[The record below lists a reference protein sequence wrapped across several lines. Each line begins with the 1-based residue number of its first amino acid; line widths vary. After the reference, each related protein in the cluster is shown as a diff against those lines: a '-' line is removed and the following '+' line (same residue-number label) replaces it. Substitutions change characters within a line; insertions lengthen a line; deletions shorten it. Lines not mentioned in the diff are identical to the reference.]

1 MISCGGHEIP
11 PSRLYQKDCPLHL
24 QEQQR
29 AEAAAREHVMAEIHR
44 RAARQAATWAA
55 AQQLAIT
62 WLQTSVN
69 ADDAEYV
76 EHHMSVVKGILAET
90 GLPYTAA
97 PSTEGVSGLPGQAS
111 VSAQPT
117 GLHTTHSAEAA
128 ALTSTRQVER
138 ISASTAAAAAITETA
153 AAGSTAHAV
162 AVASAIDEAA
172 RALAEAK
179 AKATATAE
187 AVLQA
192 AMAQEQQK
200 VLKKANNQLFSPLTQ
215 GLVDYPSDEDSH
227 TSISRGRSDTD
238 GDTAT
243 AQLGRT
249 ATARSHLAPKGKAV
263 EPLSSLLPMYSAD
276 LSGTGVCGLCLVAD
290 PLQCLCAPY
299 ICMPCFAACK
309 KCT

>member
-1 MISCGGHEIP
+1 
-11 PSRLYQKDCPLHL
+11 
-24 QEQQR
+24 
-29 AEAAAREHVMAEIHR
+29 MAEIHR

-55 AQQLAIT
+55 AQQLAVT

-90 GLPYTAA
+90 GLPYTAV
-97 PSTEGVSGLPGQAS
+97 PLTEVVTGLPGQACERLTIPH
-111 VSAQPT
+111 AAH
-117 GLHTTHSAEAA
+117 LAEAA
-128 ALTSTRQVER
+128 ALMSSHQADQ
-138 ISASTAAAAAITETA
+138 ISASTAAAAAAEAAVSQTTA
-153 AAGSTAHAV
+153 AAINAADGHTSAAQEAPTTAADNTAPAV

-172 RALAEAK
+172 TALAEAK

-249 ATARSHLAPKGKAV
+249 TTARSNLAPKGKAV

-276 LSGTGVCGLCLVAD
+276 LSGTGMRGMCLAAD
-290 PLQCLCAPY
+290 TLQCLCTMC
-299 ICMPCFAACK
+299 ICMLCFAACK
-309 KCT
+309 EYI